1 MKSPSINGEALNCK
15 SKPPREE
22 ALNRFPLEGCEGK
35 RNAGG
40 RDVEELVLEVS
51 IFSHQNYLSYPS
63 IKKHATCT
71 TLLPHTL
78 AAAPVHDVHDLIS
91 LPDDL
96 SSRRPSIQSCSSTL
110 KEISCQFDR
119 APPQTTTMN
128 KLMEFGKKTMFY
140 VRVLSGYEERRI
152 RSHRLQLEKRI
163 IEAERRKAEIRK
175 IPEQLILSEVRQ
187 MVEEMQAVNKQLED
201 TEIAINEYFKP
212 VDKQAE
218 MIVDMQLQEE
228 EKTMKQM
235 MQAMKVQAFEK
246 EMEKNANLKIVETPS
261 PCDTRK
267 AEAGGL
273 R

>member
-1 MKSPSINGEALNCK
+1 
-15 SKPPREE
+15 
-22 ALNRFPLEGCEGK
+22 
-35 RNAGG
+35 
-40 RDVEELVLEVS
+40 
-51 IFSHQNYLSYPS
+51 
-63 IKKHATCT
+63 
-71 TLLPHTL
+71 
-78 AAAPVHDVHDLIS
+78 
-91 LPDDL
+91 
-96 SSRRPSIQSCSSTL
+96 
-110 KEISCQFDR
+110 
-119 APPQTTTMN
+119 
-128 KLMEFGKKTMFY
+128 MEFGKKAMFY

-201 TEIAINEYFKP
+201 TETAINEYFKP

-235 MQAMKVQAFEK
+235 MQAMKLQALEK
-246 EMEKNANLKIVETPS
+246 EMEKNANLK
-261 PCDTRK
+261 DK
-267 AEAGGL
+267 AEAGGGL